1 MPARSTRGDHA
12 PAHPSASNT
21 CRTPAAAAVRRIVPR
36 FPGSWTPSST
46 TRLSTI
52 VPSGLTAGRSM
63 IASTPEGVS
72 TGLTW
77 ANKVSGNTWQ
87 GTLSDLAKQVGD
99 LGLADT

>member
-1 MPARSTRGDHA
+1 
-12 PAHPSASNT
+12 
-21 CRTPAAAAVRRIVPR
+21 
-36 FPGSWTPSST
+36 
-46 TRLSTI
+46 
-52 VPSGLTAGRSM
+52 M